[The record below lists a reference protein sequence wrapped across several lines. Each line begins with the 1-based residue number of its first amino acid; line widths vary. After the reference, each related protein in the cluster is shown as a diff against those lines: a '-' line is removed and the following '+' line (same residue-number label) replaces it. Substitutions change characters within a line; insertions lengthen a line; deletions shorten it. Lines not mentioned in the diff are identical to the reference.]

1 MTTTKEAFEVI
12 ISALNSM
19 NYEHE
24 VTDTLN
30 EVLVKLHP
38 TLQQN
43 FMKHLIIP
51 AIENFAQKK
60 HNGYYDLRNEA
71 SCVLASK
78 LAPLTKEACLPFI

>member
-1 MTTTKEAFEVI
+1 MKDTKEAFETI

-24 VTDTLN
+24 VTDALN
-30 EVLVKLHP
+30 DVLSKLHP

-51 AIENFAQKK
+51 AINKFAEKK
-60 HNGYYDLRNEA
+60 EKGYYDLRNEA
-71 SCVLASK
+71 SCILASK
-78 LAPLTKEACLPFI
+78 LAPLTKDTYLPFI